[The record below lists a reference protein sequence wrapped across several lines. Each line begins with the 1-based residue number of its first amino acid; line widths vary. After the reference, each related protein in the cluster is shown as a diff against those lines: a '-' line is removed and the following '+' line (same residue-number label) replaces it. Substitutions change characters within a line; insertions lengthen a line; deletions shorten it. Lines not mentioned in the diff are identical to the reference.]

1 MLLLKRRPC
10 QEKPGAQIE
19 FHHEYV
25 LIAVESQSF
34 PDRDKGKEVFF
45 QGSRQMDSLSR
56 RYYEHQLGAGM
67 GPSPSLEEFFGYSE
81 PIRRLIQR
89 EEPTPQ
95 ANEIPNTMP
104 SWLPGDDYL
113 INFRKGDPFSKIDQG
128 YARLPGA
135 GYAAVH
141 PELKD
146 VKPEN
151 YTRALRPL
159 PNKNLARPRGKPLL
173 LCRGSRYFHFPVSCV
188 PLPRTRWPPR

>member
-1 MLLLKRRPC
+1 
-10 QEKPGAQIE
+10 
-19 FHHEYV
+19 
-25 LIAVESQSF
+25 
-34 PDRDKGKEVFF
+34 
-45 QGSRQMDSLSR
+45 
-56 RYYEHQLGAGM
+56 M
-67 GPSPSLEEFFGYSE
+67 GPRPSLEEFFGYTE

-95 ANEIPNTMP
+95 ANEIPNTMS

-113 INFRKGDPFSKIDQG
+113 INFRKGDPFAKIDQG

-151 YTRALRPL
+151 YTDIYKLSILADVAPYSREYNIYRQAVAKEAQNNTQLRIEYEKILDPVKETKESAIKTRPPSPFPL
-159 PNKNLARPRGKPLL
+159 FATFRI
-173 LCRGSRYFHFPVSCV
+173 RYDLQHHEYA
-188 PLPRTRWPPR
+188 